1 MLVSLATVA
10 ALAAPVS
17 ALAAPA
23 GRQLSA
29 NPAAKRIPL
38 AAKVE
43 TCTTAGARSA
53 TFRGQMP
60 TIRAIASGGRMEM
73 RFDLY
78 ERGPGATRWTR
89 LPVESFGEW
98 ALSETGVSAFIVRKR
113 VSGLQPGVSYRAAV
127 RYRWRNAA
135 GKVVRT
141 ARRLSAPCRQSGR
154 RANLVVRNPR
164 ASAGPQPGLVTYTVT
179 VRNVGGAGASVFSV
193 VLNVGGVDQP
203 AQRIGP
209 LGPGRSAEVSFQAPR
224 CPPDSTLR
232 VTADAGGEVPET
244 NERDNVLE
252 RRCAA
257 PR

>member
-1 MLVSLATVA
+1 MLVSLAAVA
-10 ALAAPVS
+10 ALTAPGS
-17 ALAAPA
+17 ALAAPS
-23 GRQLSA
+23 GWQLSA
-29 NPAAKRIPL
+29 TPAAKRIPL
-38 AAKVE
+38 VAKVE

-60 TIRAIASGGRMEM
+60 TIGAIARGGRMEM

-78 ERGPGATRWTR
+78 ERGPGTKRWTR

-98 ALSETGVSAFIVRKR
+98 ALSEPGISAFIVRKR

-141 ARRLSAPCRQSGR
+141 ARRLTAPCRQSGR
-154 RANLVVRNPR
+154 RANLVVQNPR
-164 ASAGPQPGLVTYTVT
+164 ATAGRQPGLVTYTVT
-179 VRNVGGAGASVFSV
+179 VRNVGRAGASVFSV
-193 VLNVGGVDQP
+193 VLNVDGVDQP

-209 LGPGRSAEVSFQAPR
+209 LGPRQGAEVSFQAPR
-224 CPPDSTLR
+224 CTPGSTLR

-244 NERDNVLE
+244 SERDNVLE
-252 RRCAA
+252 RRCAGPA
-257 PR
+257 